1 MSGVILG
8 EGVTRETKVYRIV
21 PFNRFVELFENKKNA
36 LVRPK
41 LWEDPFENL
50 ALNSP
55 IDVMG
60 EMGTIPFK
68 DDVYGQCWSLNTASD
83 AMWRIYSQG
92 TDGIRI
98 RSKVGKLIDGLAAT
112 DKLPELTCFIGKVNY
127 LSDDEL
133 KTFAKNQFSGG
144 FDSDGKKIAE
154 TLLIK
159 RKAFKHEREV
169 RLIYSAVGGTLP
181 EKNLHFYDF
190 DPHQVIDQI
199 MLHPQLPEYEA
210 KWLKK
215 SILAN
220 TGWKHDLKQSMMYRP
235 PQGFVF
241 KVTP

>member
-1 MSGVILG
+1 MIGVILG
-8 EGVTRETKVYRIV
+8 KGITQETKVYRIITKQ
-21 PFNRFVELFENKKNA
+21 RFDELFQKKQNC

-60 EMGTIPFK
+60 KMGTIPFK
-68 DDVYGQCWSLNTASD
+68 DDVYGQCWSLNKASD

-98 RSKVGKLIDGLAAT
+98 RSTVGKLLDGLATT
-112 DKLPELTCFIGKVNY
+112 DGLPELTCFVGKVKY
-127 LSDDEL
+127 LSDNGLRD
-133 KTFAKNQFSGG
+133 FAENQFAGG
-144 FDSDGKKIAE
+144 FDSGGRKIAE

-169 RLIYSAVGGTLP
+169 RLIYSAVGGTPPKQDLY
-181 EKNLHFYDF
+181 FYDF
-190 DPHQVIDQI
+190 DPHKIVDQI
-199 MLHPQLPEYEA
+199 MLHPQLTLPEA
-210 KWLKK
+210 KKLKK
-215 SILAN
+215 SIQTSTN
-220 TGWKHDLKQSMMYRP
+220 WKHGLKQSMMYRP
-235 PQGFVF
+235 PQGFIF